1 MGLYVEIV
9 WPKMPKQMCFT
20 DFGEMASSSRL
31 ILYLLFIVFLKNK
44 KEKIVYLL
52 LLILTIVYFLIL
64 LPLLFSSMHTSVVW
78 YELPIGTI
86 SKRLGE

>member
-9 WPKMPKQMCFT
+9 WPEMPKQMCFT
-20 DFGEMASSSRL
+20 DFGEMASSPRL

-52 LLILTIVYFLIL
+52 LLILTIVYF
-64 LPLLFSSMHTSVVW
+64 F
-78 YELPIGTI
+78 
-86 SKRLGE
+86 